1 MVNQRSLIKGLK
13 AVISS
18 RRLTAYPRPS
28 HAKSALTALVMTRPY
43 VSIIGKITET
53 AIDMKKAQY
62 TLYLI
67 LC

>member
-43 VSIIGKITET
+43 VSIIGRIPEI
-53 AIDMKKAQY
+53 ANDMKKARNA
-62 TLYLI
+62 LI
-67 LC
+67 